1 MAILPIL
8 TVPHPLLLQKARPVR
23 EDEFGEALAKRLSD
37 MAETMYA
44 APGVGLAAPQVGDLR
59 RMLVMDATEE
69 KEDDGRRE
77 QAKHLQLVV
86 NPEIAERSR
95 DKIRWE
101 EGCLSVPEFWEFIER
116 PRRVRV
122 KYRDALGGHHDEWF
136 EGFPAVV
143 LQHEMDHLEGVV
155 IIDKASR
162 LKRSRYL
169 KKVKKGVI
177 GGESSADDDEHEG
190 ASL

>member
-8 TVPHPLLLQKARPVR
+8 TVPHPLLLQEARPVR
-23 EDEFGEALAKRLSD
+23 EDEFGEALARRLSD

-86 NPEIAERSR
+86 NPEIVERSR

-101 EGCLSVPEFWEFIER
+101 EGCLSVPEFWEFFER
-116 PRRVRV
+116 PRAGGRICR
-122 KYRDALGGHHDEWF
+122 RRGGGDGPRRGAGHLGDAEIRRGG
-136 EGFPAVV
+136 A
-143 LQHEMDHLEGVV
+143 
-155 IIDKASR
+155 
-162 LKRSRYL
+162 
-169 KKVKKGVI
+169 
-177 GGESSADDDEHEG
+177 GGNRG
-190 ASL
+190 